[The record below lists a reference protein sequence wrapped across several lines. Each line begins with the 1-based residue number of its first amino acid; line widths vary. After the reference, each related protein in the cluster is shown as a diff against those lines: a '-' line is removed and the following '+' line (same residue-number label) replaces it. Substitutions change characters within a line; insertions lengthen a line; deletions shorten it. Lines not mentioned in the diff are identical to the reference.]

1 MKREKKNRTD
11 VIGRKWSSSSSS
23 LYFIPNCGFVK
34 VCQWK
39 PSIYPCSNFFF
50 LSFFYYYYD
59 YFLAKQPIRFLVCLL
74 AYLFIKLGC
83 ADTDFFFFWALQS
96 TWTYDFN
103 LFYFLCSYFL
113 LNKYTFPLE
122 FKSNEKEND
131 KNWKFRCVG
140 VYIEN

>member
-83 ADTDFFFFWALQS
+83 ADTDFFFFELSKAHGLMILIYFIFFVPIS
-96 TWTYDFN
+96 FSINT
-103 LFYFLCSYFL
+103 LFHW
-113 LNKYTFPLE
+113 N
-122 FKSNEKEND
+122 SNRMKKKMIKIGN
-131 KNWKFRCVG
+131 FVVSVCT
-140 VYIEN
+140 